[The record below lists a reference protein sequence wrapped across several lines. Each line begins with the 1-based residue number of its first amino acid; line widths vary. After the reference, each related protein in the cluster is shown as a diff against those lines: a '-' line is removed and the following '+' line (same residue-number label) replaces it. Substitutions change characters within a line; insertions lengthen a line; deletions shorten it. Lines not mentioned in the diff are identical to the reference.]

1 MLSALFVFGAFFFS
15 SCEPEDSK
23 VGLGVHPKNDQVNLF
38 TTSFINYAY
47 QTRSEDSVITNNTS
61 QNIVG
66 SFYDPVFG
74 VSNAELAFQL
84 RLPANDIQIEN
95 RSGVVVDSVIL
106 FLIAP
111 TSYGPENRSM
121 AVEVY
126 ELAEEMM
133 DTTYYSNY
141 NFARESE
148 NLVANPLNPISVDL
162 DETHVFGEDSITG
175 VIAIPIA
182 KSWGEKILDFQGT
195 SEFENNENFLNT
207 IKGFLVTEPSTNMA
221 MGDGSMYMV
230 NLFNIYSKLEIR
242 YTDTTQA
249 EPVQQTL
256 DLNISSESNRV
267 HTVKHDH
274 DLGTISLAIDD
285 TTNDQSNVYIQA
297 LGGLKA
303 TMDFKNLIALADS
316 LDVLNK
322 VELVLPIDEFLGDT
336 LSSSYRL
343 VLEINQGDS
352 TSSFTPD
359 LSEGDAHIGG
369 YFNEECACY
378 VFTITRFFQGVMNG
392 DIASTKLNIVPSGE
406 SIRAQRTILKG
417 KNHPMGGPQLYIY
430 GTKF

>member
-1 MLSALFVFGAFFFS
+1 MLSALFVLGAFFLS
-15 SCEPEDSK
+15 SCEPEESK
-23 VGLGVHPKNDQVNLF
+23 VGLGIHPKNDQVNLF
-38 TTSFINYAY
+38 TTSMINYAF

-74 VSNAELAFQL
+74 VSRADLAFQL
-84 RLPANDIQIEN
+84 RLPANDIQIDN
-95 RSGVVVDSVIL
+95 RAGIVVDSVIL

-111 TSYGPENRSM
+111 TSYGPEKRSM

-133 DTTYYSNY
+133 DTTYYSSY
-141 NFARESE
+141 TFATEPD
-148 NLVANPLNPISVDL
+148 NLMADPLSSISVDL
-162 DETHVFGEDSITG
+162 DQTYVFGEDSITG

-195 SEFENNENFLNT
+195 SEFETNENFLKT
-207 IKGFLVTEPSTNMA
+207 IKGLLVKEPSTNMA
-221 MGDGSMYMV
+221 MGDGSLYMV

-242 YTDTTQA
+242 YTDTTQT

-256 DLNISSESNRV
+256 DLNITSESNKV

-285 TTNDQSNVYIQA
+285 TINDQSNVFIQS

-303 TMDFKNLIALADS
+303 TLDFKNLLALADS
-316 LDVLNK
+316 FDVLNK
-322 VELVLPIDEFLGDT
+322 VELVLPVDEFPGDT
-336 LSSSYRL
+336 LGSSFRL
-343 VLEINQGDS
+343 VLEINEGDS

-359 LSEGDAHIGG
+359 LTEGDAHIGG
-369 YFNEECACY
+369 YLNDQCGCY
-378 VFTITRFFQGVMNG
+378 VFTITRFFQGVLNG
-392 DIASTKLNIVPSGE
+392 DIASKKLNIVPSGE

-417 KNHPMGGPQLYIY
+417 KNHPSGGPQLYIY